1 MSLSGLPSSYLSL
14 SCPSSSSQ
22 AFVSFTGPPTKDLH
36 CSLAQTQDVTSPNL
50 SLSGSPSP
58 HQALPASLTIIP
70 SQTGPSFPSQSPYFP
85 FLSFSGAQ
93 SPFQA
98 LPPFHN
104 PHFPWP
110 CQYYLSIS
118 SLPLPTR
125 SLSALFLPLK
135 PSSLSGPTPI
145 KLSLS
150 PSSQDLYGSPSHVG
164 LFRHSLSI
172 PRPSLSFTLS

>member
-1 MSLSGLPSSYLSL
+1 M
-14 SCPSSSSQ
+14 
-22 AFVSFTGPPTKDLH
+22 SFTGPPTKDLH

-125 SLSALFLPLK
+125 SLSALFLSLK
-135 PSSLSGPTPI
+135 PSFLSQALPLAYQALPLS
-145 KLSLS
+145 KLSRPIWLSFSCGPFQTLPVHPKTLPFIHTLISLRPIS
-150 PSSQDLYGSPSHVG
+150 PS
-164 LFRHSLSI
+164 
-172 PRPSLSFTLS
+172 